1 MLLKFLILYLKK
13 GICLSFL
20 MQLLYYSF
28 FHSKML
34 VVLTIGTLQLTLV
47 ALVLKISIKIF
58 FVNNWL
64 DFAL

>member
-1 MLLKFLILYLKK
+1 
-13 GICLSFL
+13 
-20 MQLLYYSF
+20 MQLPYYSF

-34 VVLTIGTLQLTLV
+34 VVLTIGALEL

>member
-1 MLLKFLILYLKK
+1 
-13 GICLSFL
+13 
-20 MQLLYYSF
+20 MQLLYYSYYSF

-34 VVLTIGTLQLTLV
+34 VVLTIGALQLTLV

>member
-1 MLLKFLILYLKK
+1 
-13 GICLSFL
+13 
-20 MQLLYYSF
+20 MQLFYYSF

-34 VVLTIGTLQLTLV
+34 VVLTTGVLKL
-47 ALVLKISIKIF
+47 ALVLLKISIKIF

>member
-1 MLLKFLILYLKK
+1 
-13 GICLSFL
+13 

-34 VVLTIGTLQLTLV
+34 VFLTIEALELV
-47 ALVLKISIKIF
+47 LVLKISIKIF

>member
-1 MLLKFLILYLKK
+1 
-13 GICLSFL
+13 
-20 MQLLYYSF
+20 MQLIYYSF

-34 VVLTIGTLQLTLV
+34 VVLTIEALQL

>member
-1 MLLKFLILYLKK
+1 LLKLLILYLKK

-20 MQLLYYSF
+20 MQLFYYSF

-34 VVLTIGTLQLTLV
+34 VVLTIGALEL

>member
-1 MLLKFLILYLKK
+1 
-13 GICLSFL
+13 
-20 MQLLYYSF
+20 MQLFYYSF

-34 VVLTIGTLQLTLV
+34 VVLTIGALELTLV

>member
-1 MLLKFLILYLKK
+1 
-13 GICLSFL
+13 

-34 VVLTIGTLQLTLV
+34 VVLTIEALKL
-47 ALVLKISIKIF
+47 ALVLISIKIF

>member
-1 MLLKFLILYLKK
+1 
-13 GICLSFL
+13 

-34 VVLTIGTLQLTLV
+34 VVLTTEALELT
-47 ALVLKISIKIF
+47 LVLKISIKIF

>member
-1 MLLKFLILYLKK
+1 
-13 GICLSFL
+13 

-34 VVLTIGTLQLTLV
+34 VVLTIEEALKL

>member
-1 MLLKFLILYLKK
+1 
-13 GICLSFL
+13 

-34 VVLTIGTLQLTLV
+34 VVLTTGAIELV
-47 ALVLKISIKIF
+47 LVLKISIKIF

>member
-1 MLLKFLILYLKK
+1 
-13 GICLSFL
+13 

-34 VVLTIGTLQLTLV
+34 VVLTIGTLKL

>member
-1 MLLKFLILYLKK
+1 
-13 GICLSFL
+13 
-20 MQLLYYSF
+20 MQLPYYSF
-28 FHSKML
+28 FRSKML
-34 VVLTIGTLQLTLV
+34 VVLTTGALES

>member
-1 MLLKFLILYLKK
+1 MSALLILILYLKK

-34 VVLTIGTLQLTLV
+34 VVLTTE
-47 ALVLKISIKIF
+47 ALELALELKISIKIF

-64 DFAL
+64 DLTL

>member
-1 MLLKFLILYLKK
+1 
-13 GICLSFL
+13 
-20 MQLLYYSF
+20 MQLFYYSF

-34 VVLTIGTLQLTLV
+34 VVLTIEVLKLALV

>member
-1 MLLKFLILYLKK
+1 
-13 GICLSFL
+13 
-20 MQLLYYSF
+20 MQLFYYSF
-28 FHSKML
+28 FHPKML

-47 ALVLKISIKIF
+47 ALVLEISIKIF

>member
-1 MLLKFLILYLKK
+1 MLLKLLVLYLKK

-34 VVLTIGTLQLTLV
+34 VVLTTEALKLT
-47 ALVLKISIKIF
+47 LVLKISIKIF

>member
-1 MLLKFLILYLKK
+1 
-13 GICLSFL
+13 
-20 MQLLYYSF
+20 MQLPYYSF

-47 ALVLKISIKIF
+47 LKISIKIF

>member
-1 MLLKFLILYLKK
+1 
-13 GICLSFL
+13 

-34 VVLTIGTLQLTLV
+34 VVLTIGAFEL